1 MCGICGEF
9 FLHPERRA
17 DAARVRAMEQAIA
30 HRGPND
36 DGQCIDGPCGLG
48 FRRLSIIDLEGGHQ
62 PIANEDESVWVT
74 LNGEIY
80 NHPELRRELEAR
92 GHRFRTR
99 SDTEVIAH
107 LYEEHGSG
115 FVEHLRGM
123 FGIALYDARRRRLV
137 LARDRLGIKPV
148 YWTEKNGC
156 LIYGSEIKALLAH
169 PDVTAAPNEA
179 GLFQFLLLRHSL
191 QPDTLFAGIHK
202 LPAATVLEADAAG
215 IRLRE
220 YWRLHS
226 SAAPLHDAGEAGRRY
241 ASALGDAVD
250 SHLLAD
256 VPLGLFLSGG
266 LDSSVLAA
274 LVQQRVNRPV
284 VCFTAG
290 FEGVGDETAHAARVA
305 AHVGAEHRRIAIPVP
320 PPEALEELIWHLD
333 EPLGDPACLPT
344 WLLSRE
350 AAKEVRVVLTGEG
363 SDETNAGYGKFLRY
377 HLFHQRSQTMAAA
390 RLLWPLLRRLPPA
403 RARFEHYA
411 PLWQAGSELD
421 RLLAND
427 QVDPGLPGSPL
438 ARLAPGL
445 LRHHAAVKTRLQTEL
460 DACDGTNPVQRMLHF
475 SRAVFMRED
484 LLMKVDRMTMAHG
497 LEARVPYLDHRLAEV
512 CANFAPDLLLA
523 GGRTKAVLRDLAGR
537 LLPPEIA
544 QRRQHGFLVPLAG
557 WFQGDFAAYARGLL
571 TPANVR
577 RRGLLDPAE
586 VAAQLSRYERGGE
599 GARMIWNFILLE
611 LWFRRFMD

>member
-9 FLHPERRA
+9 FLDPQRQA
-17 DAARVRAMEQAIA
+17 DAARVRAMEQAII

-36 DGQCIDGPCGLG
+36 DGRLIDGPCGLG

-62 PIANEDESVWVT
+62 PMANEDETVWVT

-92 GHRFRTR
+92 GHQFRTR

-107 LYEEHGSG
+107 LYEEHGTA

-123 FGIALYDARRRRLV
+123 FGIALYDVRRHKLI

-148 YWTEKNGC
+148 YWTKQNGC

-169 PDVTAAPNEA
+169 PDVAAAPNEA
-179 GLFQFLLLRHSL
+179 GIFQFLLLRHSL
-191 QPDTLFAGIHK
+191 QPDTLFEGIHK
-202 LPAATVLEADAAG
+202 LPAATLLEADANG
-215 IRLRE
+215 IRLHE
-220 YWRLHS
+220 YWRLRHP
-226 SAAPLHDAGEAGRRY
+226 AKLIHDAKEAAGRY
-241 ASALGDAVD
+241 EQALGDAVD

-274 LVQQRVNRPV
+274 LVQQRVDRPV

-290 FEGVGDETAHAARVA
+290 FEGAGDETAHAARVA
-305 AHVGAEHRRIAIPVP
+305 AHIGAEHRRIAIPAP
-320 PPEALEELIWHLD
+320 PPEVLEELVWHLD

-363 SDETNAGYGKFLRY
+363 SDETNAGYAKFLRY
-377 HLFHQRSQTMAAA
+377 HLFHQRSGAMTTA
-390 RLLWPLLRRLPPA
+390 RLFWPLLRRLPPA

-411 PLWQAGSELD
+411 PLWQAGDELD

-427 QVDPGLPGSPL
+427 QVDPACTGSPL
-438 ARLAPGL
+438 ARLTPGL
-445 LRHHAAVKTRLQTEL
+445 LRHHADVKTRLQAEL
-460 DACDGTNPVQRMLHF
+460 DTCDSHHPVQRMLHF

-497 LEARVPYLDHRLAEV
+497 LEARVPYLDHQLAET
-512 CANFAPDLLLA
+512 CAGFAPDLLLA
-523 GGRTKAVLRDLAGR
+523 GGRTKAVLRNLAGR
-537 LLPPEIA
+537 LLPAEIA

-557 WFQGDFAAYARGLL
+557 WFQGDFGAYARDLL
-571 TPANVR
+571 TPATVR

-586 VAAQLSRYERGGE
+586 VTSQLARYQQTGE
-599 GARMIWNFILLE
+599 NARMIWNFILLE

>member
-9 FLHPERRA
+9 FLDPQRRA
-17 DAARVRAMEQAIA
+17 DAARVHAMQLAIA

-36 DGQCIDGPCGLG
+36 DGQSIVGPCGLG

-62 PIANEDESVWVT
+62 PIPNEDESVWVT

-92 GHRFRTR
+92 GHHFRTR

-107 LYEEHGSG
+107 LYEEHGAD
-115 FVEHLRGM
+115 FVAHLRGM
-123 FGIALYDARRRRLV
+123 FGIALYDARRRKLI
-137 LARDRLGIKPV
+137 LARDRLGIKPI

-156 LIYGSEIKALLAH
+156 LVYGSEIKALLAH
-169 PDVTAAPNEA
+169 PEVAAAPDEA

-191 QPDTLFAGIHK
+191 QPDTLFAGIRK
-202 LPAATVLEADAAG
+202 LPAATLLEADAGG

-220 YWRLHS
+220 YWCLRHP
-226 SAAPLHDAGEAGRRY
+226 AALIQDATEAAAVYER
-241 ASALGDAVD
+241 SLGDAVD

-274 LVQQRVNRPV
+274 LVQQRVDRPV
-284 VCFTAG
+284 LCFTAG
-290 FEGVGDETAHAARVA
+290 FEGAGDESAHAARVA
-305 AHVGAEHRRIAIPVP
+305 AHVGAEHRRIAIPAP
-320 PPEALEELIWHLD
+320 PPEVLEELVWHLD

-350 AAKEVRVVLTGEG
+350 AAREVRVVLTGEG
-363 SDETNAGYGKFLRY
+363 SDETNAGYAKFLRY
-377 HLFHQRSQTMAAA
+377 ARFQSRPAAMGLA
-390 RLLWPLLRRLPPA
+390 QLLWPLLRRLPPA

-411 PLWQAGSELD
+411 PLWQAEGELG

-427 QVDPGLPGSPL
+427 QVDPGTPGSPL
-438 ARLAPGL
+438 TRLAPRL
-445 LRHHAAVKTRLQTEL
+445 SRHRPAVLTRLQAEL
-460 DACDGTNPVQRMLHF
+460 DACDSSHPVQRLLHF

-512 CANFAPDLLLA
+512 CAGFAPELLLA
-523 GGRTKAVLRDLAGR
+523 GGRTKAVLRGLASR
-537 LLPPEIA
+537 LLPPDIV

-557 WFQGDFAAYARGLL
+557 WFQGNFAAYARGLL

-577 RRGLLDPAE
+577 RRGLLDPEE
-586 VAAQLSRYERGGE
+586 VAAQLARYERSGE

>member
-9 FLHPERRA
+9 FLDPNRAA
-17 DAARVRAMEQAIA
+17 DAARVGAMQKAIA

-36 DGQCIDGPCGLG
+36 EGQLISGPCGLG

-62 PIANEDESVWVT
+62 PIPNEDETVWVT

-80 NHPELRRELEAR
+80 NHPELRRDLEAR

-107 LYEEHGSG
+107 LYEEHGTD
-115 FVEHLRGM
+115 FVTHLRGM
-123 FGIALYDARRRRLV
+123 FGIALYDVRQNRLV

-148 YWTEKNGC
+148 YWTERSGR

-169 PDVTAAPNEA
+169 PDVAVAPHEA
-179 GLFQFLLLRHSL
+179 GIFQFLLLRHTV
-191 QPDTLFAGIHK
+191 QPDTLFDGIHK
-202 LPAATVLEADAAG
+202 LPAATVLEADAGG

-220 YWRLHS
+220 FWRLRHPPS
-226 SAAPLHDAGEAGRRY
+226 LIHDATVAA
-241 ASALGDAVD
+241 ASYEQALGDAVD

-256 VPLGLFLSGG
+256 VPVGLFLSGG

-274 LVQQRVNRPV
+274 LVQPRLDRPL

-290 FEGVGDETAHAARVA
+290 FEGAGDETAHAARVA
-305 AHVGAEHRRIAIPVP
+305 AHLGAEHRCIAIRPP
-320 PPEALEELIWHLD
+320 PPEVLEDLVWHLD

-344 WLLSRE
+344 YLLSRE
-350 AAKEVRVVLTGEG
+350 AARQVRVVLTGEG
-363 SDETNAGYGKFLRY
+363 SDETNAGYAMFLRY
-377 HLFHQRSQTMAAA
+377 HLFHQRATVMQGA
-390 RLLWPLLRRLPPA
+390 RLLWPLLRRLPAASA
-403 RARFEHYA
+403 RLEHYR
-411 PLWQAGSELD
+411 PLWQANSELN
-421 RLLAND
+421 RLLSLG
-427 QVDPGLPGSPL
+427 QTDPGTPDSSLT
-438 ARLAPGL
+438 RLAPDLARHRPPL
-445 LRHHAAVKTRLQTEL
+445 LCRLQAEL
-460 DACDGTNPVQRMLHF
+460 DSCDSQDPVQRLLHF

-512 CANFAPDLLLA
+512 CAGIAPELLLA
-523 GGRTKAVLRDLAGR
+523 GGRTKAVLRGLAER
-537 LLPPEIA
+537 LLPAEIA

-557 WFQGDFAAYARGLL
+557 WFQGNFAAYARGLL
-571 TPANVR
+571 GRETVH
-577 RRGLLDPAE
+577 RRGLFDADE
-586 VAAQLSRYERGGE
+586 VASRLERYERTGE

>member
-9 FLHPERRA
+9 FLDPDRAA
-17 DAARVRAMEQAIA
+17 DAARVAAMQQAIA

-36 DGQCIDGPCGLG
+36 DGQFISGPCGLG

-62 PIANEDESVWVT
+62 PIPNEDETVWVT

-107 LYEEHGSG
+107 LYEEHGTD
-115 FVEHLRGM
+115 FVTHLRGM
-123 FGIALYDARRRRLV
+123 FGIALYDVRQRRLV

-148 YWTEKNGC
+148 YWTEKNGG
-156 LIYGSEIKALLAH
+156 LVYGSEIKALLAH
-169 PDVTAAPNEA
+169 PDVAAAPNES
-179 GLFQFLLLRHSL
+179 GIFQFLLLRHSL

-202 LPAATVLEADAAG
+202 LPAASILEADTG
-215 IRLRE
+215 GV
-220 YWRLHS
+220 RLHNYWQLRHPS
-226 SAAPLHDAGEAGRRY
+226 PLIHEPAEAAARY
-241 ASALGDAVD
+241 EQALGEAVD

-274 LVQQRVNRPV
+274 LVQQRVGRPL

-290 FEGVGDETAHAARVA
+290 FEGAGDETGHAARVA
-305 AHVGAEHRRIAIPVP
+305 RHVGATHRRIAIQAP
-320 PPEALEELIWHLD
+320 PPEILEELVWHLD

-350 AAKEVRVVLTGEG
+350 AAREVRVVLTGEG
-363 SDETNAGYGKFLRY
+363 SDETNAGYAKFLRY
-377 HLFHQRSQTMAAA
+377 ALFHRRSTVMHGA

-403 RARFEHYA
+403 RRRFEHYA
-411 PLWQAGSELD
+411 PLWQARDELG

-427 QVDPGLPGSPL
+427 QIATCIPGSPF
-438 ARLAPGL
+438 ARLTPGL
-445 LRHHAAVKTRLQTEL
+445 LPCETLTRARLQAEL
-460 DACDGTNPVQRMLHF
+460 DTCDSSDPVQRMLHF

-512 CANFAPDLLLA
+512 SAGLAPNVLLA
-523 GGRTKAVLRDLAGR
+523 GGRTKAVLRGLAER
-537 LLPPEIA
+537 LLPAEIA

-571 TPANVR
+571 GRETVR
-577 RRGLLDPAE
+577 RRGLLDAGE
-586 VAAQLSRYERGGE
+586 VASRLEHYERTGE

>member
-9 FLHPERRA
+9 FLHPERQA
-17 DAARVRAMEQAIA
+17 DAARVRAMEKAIA

-36 DGQCIDGPCGLG
+36 DGQFLSGPCGLG

-80 NHPELRRELEAR
+80 NHLELRRELEAR

-107 LYEEHGSG
+107 LYEDHGSA
-115 FVEHLRGM
+115 FVDHLRGM
-123 FGIALYDARRRRLV
+123 FGIALYDVRRRRLV

-169 PDVTAAPNEA
+169 PDVTAEPNEA

-202 LPAATVLEADAAG
+202 LPAASVLEADADG

-220 YWRLHS
+220 YWQLRHPS
-226 SAAPLHDAGEAGRRY
+226 PLIHDATLAA
-241 ASALGDAVD
+241 ASYEQALGDAVD

-256 VPLGLFLSGG
+256 VPVGLFLSGG

-274 LVQQRVNRPV
+274 IVQPRLNRPL

-290 FEGVGDETAHAARVA
+290 FEGSGDETAHAARVA
-305 AHVGAEHRRIAIPVP
+305 AHVGAEHRRIAIPAP
-320 PPEALEELIWHLD
+320 PPEVLEELIWHLD

-350 AAKEVRVVLTGEG
+350 AAKELRVVLTGEG
-363 SDETNAGYGKFLRY
+363 SDETNAGYTKFLRH
-377 HLFHQRSQTMAAA
+377 HLFHQRRHAMSAA
-390 RLLWPLLRRLPPA
+390 RLLWPLLRRLPLVQA
-403 RARFEHYA
+403 RLEHLA

-427 QVDPGLPGSPL
+427 QIDTCLPGSTL
-438 ARLAPGL
+438 SRLAPGL
-445 LRHHAAVKTRLQTEL
+445 IHHHATVKSRLQTEL
-460 DACDGTNPVQRMLHF
+460 DTCDSTNPEQRMLHL

-497 LEARVPYLDHRLAEV
+497 LEARVPYLDHHLAEV
-512 CANFAPDLLLA
+512 CAGLAPELLLS
-523 GGRTKAVLRDLAGR
+523 GGRTKAVLRNLAGR
-537 LLPPEIA
+537 LLPPEIV
-544 QRRQHGFLVPLAG
+544 QRRQHGFLVPLAD
-557 WFQGDFAAYARGLL
+557 WFQGNFAAYARGLL
-571 TPANVR
+571 TPSNVR
-577 RRGLLDPAE
+577 RRGLLDPDE
-586 VAAQLSRYERGGE
+586 VASQLSRYESGGG

>member
-9 FLHPERRA
+9 FLDPERLA

-36 DGQCIDGPCGLG
+36 DGRFVNGPCGLG

-80 NHPELRRELEAR
+80 NHPELRSGLEAR
-92 GHRFRTR
+92 GHHFRTR

-107 LYEEHGSG
+107 LYEEHGID

-123 FGIALYDARRRRLV
+123 FGIALYDVRQRKLV

-156 LIYGSEIKALLAH
+156 LVYGSEIKALLAH
-169 PDVTAAPNEA
+169 PGVGAAPDEA

-191 QPDTLFAGIHK
+191 QPDTLFEGIHK
-202 LPAATVLEADAAG
+202 LPAATLLEADAGG

-220 YWRLHS
+220 YWRLRHP
-226 SAAPLHDAGEAGRRY
+226 ATQLNDRGEATTRY
-241 ASALGDAVD
+241 EAALGDAVD

-274 LVQQRVNRPV
+274 LVQQRVDRPA

-290 FEGVGDETAHAARVA
+290 FEGAGDESAHAARVA
-305 AHVGAEHRRIAIPVP
+305 AHIGAEHRRIAIPAP
-320 PPEALEELIWHLD
+320 PPEVLEELVWHLD

-350 AAKEVRVVLTGEG
+350 AAREVRVVLTGEG
-363 SDETNAGYGKFLRY
+363 SDETNAGYAKFLRY
-377 HLFHQRSQTMAAA
+377 ALFQRRPAAMGLA
-390 RLLWPLLRRLPPA
+390 RLLWPLLRRLPAA
-403 RARFEHYA
+403 RARFEHYT
-411 PLWQAGSELD
+411 PLWQADCELG

-427 QVDPGLPGSPL
+427 QVDPGTPGSPL
-438 ARLAPGL
+438 TRLAPGL
-445 LRHHAAVKTRLQTEL
+445 ARHRATVLARLQAEL
-460 DACDGTNPVQRMLHF
+460 DTCDSRDPVQRLLHF

-512 CANFAPDLLLA
+512 CAGFAPDLLLA
-523 GGRTKAVLRDLAGR
+523 GGRTKAVLRHLAGS
-537 LLPPEIA
+537 LLPAEIV

-577 RRGLLDPAE
+577 RRGLLDPDE
-586 VAAQLSRYERGGE
+586 VASRLGRYERTGD

>member
-9 FLHPERRA
+9 FLNPERLA
-17 DAARVRAMEQAIA
+17 DAARVRAMEQAIT

-36 DGQCIDGPCGLG
+36 DGRFVNGPCGLG

-62 PIANEDESVWVT
+62 PIANEDETVWVT

-107 LYEEHGSG
+107 LYEEHGVN

-123 FGIALYDARRRRLV
+123 FGIALYDVRQRKLV

-156 LIYGSEIKALLAH
+156 LVYGSEIKALLAH
-169 PDVTAAPNEA
+169 PDVSAAPDEA

-202 LPAATVLEADAAG
+202 LPAATVLEADAGG

-220 YWRLHS
+220 YWRLRH
-226 SAAPLHDAGEAGRRY
+226 PTTLIHDAAQAA
-241 ASALGDAVD
+241 ASYERSLGDAVD

-274 LVQQRVNRPV
+274 LVQRRTDRPV

-290 FEGVGDETAHAARVA
+290 FEGAGDESAHAARVA
-305 AHVGAEHRRIAIPVP
+305 AHVGAEHRRIAIPAP
-320 PPEALEELIWHLD
+320 PPELLEELVWHLD

-363 SDETNAGYGKFLRY
+363 SDETNAGYAKFLRF
-377 HLFHQRSQTMAAA
+377 HLFHQRSQTMTAA
-390 RLLWPLLRRLPPA
+390 RLLWPLLSRLPPA

-411 PLWQAGSELD
+411 PLWQAEGELG

-427 QVDPGLPGSPL
+427 QVDPGSPNSPL
-438 ARLAPGL
+438 TRLAPGL
-445 LRHHAAVKTRLQTEL
+445 ARHRTPVLNRLQAEL
-460 DACDGTNPVQRMLHF
+460 DACDSSHPVQRLLHF

-512 CANFAPDLLLA
+512 CAGFAPEILLA
-523 GGRTKAVLRDLAGR
+523 GGRTKAVLRGLAGR
-537 LLPPEIA
+537 LLPPEIV

-557 WFQGDFAAYARGLL
+557 WFQGDFACYARGLL
-571 TPANVR
+571 TPSNVR
-577 RRGLLDPAE
+577 RRGLLDPEE
-586 VAAQLSRYERGGE
+586 VAAQLARYERSGA